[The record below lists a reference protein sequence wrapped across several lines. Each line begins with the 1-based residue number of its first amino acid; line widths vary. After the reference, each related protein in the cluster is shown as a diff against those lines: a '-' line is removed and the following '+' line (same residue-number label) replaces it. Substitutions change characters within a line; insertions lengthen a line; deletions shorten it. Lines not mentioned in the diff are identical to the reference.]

1 MADPFVKGK
10 YKDFEKLAFT
20 RQGPSFL
27 ERMTQ
32 DQLVRKTIDDVN
44 RVQDTA
50 EVTETLFRL

>member
-1 MADPFVKGK
+1 MKGK